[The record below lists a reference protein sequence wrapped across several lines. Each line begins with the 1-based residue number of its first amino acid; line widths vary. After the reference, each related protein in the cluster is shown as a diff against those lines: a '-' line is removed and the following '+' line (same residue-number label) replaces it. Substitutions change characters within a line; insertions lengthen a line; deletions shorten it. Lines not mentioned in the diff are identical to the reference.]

1 MNLSFKDLEIGDK
14 ARIIG
19 FESVPPSY
27 KTKLIS
33 LGLTQ
38 GTEFLLKRC
47 APFGDP
53 VEINIRGFNLTL
65 RRAEAAGI
73 RVEKI

>member
-1 MNLSFKDLEIGDK
+1 MSFSFKDLTIGDK

-19 FESVPPSY
+19 FESLPSSY

-33 LGLTQ
+33 LGLTY
-38 GTEFLLKRC
+38 GTEFLLKRS

-53 VEINIRGFNLTL
+53 VEINIRGFSLSL

-73 RVEKI
+73 MVEKI